1 MANVRGLN
9 DLKEDAEE
17 EKRQAYYAGGQGQ
30 NGGGSGQEILDPREF
45 MRRARDELG
54 ARSID
59 EYNAE
64 QQQQAFTGVGTG
76 RSLNAP
82 PPPPAE
88 EEAEPAAASDS
99 APVAATTH
107 TITFWRDG
115 FTVDDGP
122 LRRTD
127 DPENAQFL
135 ADINRGQ
142 VPREL
147 EASSNGACPR
157 SPVRAPAPG
166 ARQQPTRPR
175 PPRGCARRAAGA
187 DIDVHCID
195 KSTEAYTPPPPT
207 VKPFTGAGHS
217 MRDDSAPADAV
228 GPVTPQEAVVDD
240 SQPTTSVQLRL
251 HDGSRRVL
259 KLNHSHTV
267 AQLRA
272 HVATLVPPGARFE
285 LSTQF
290 PRTKLAA
297 ADDAKTIADAGLLNN
312 TVVASML

>member
-64 QQQQAFTGVGTG
+64 QQQQQQAFAGLGAG

-82 PPPPAE
+82 PSQPANGQEEPAEPPAPG
-88 EEAEPAAASDS
+88 AV
-99 APVAATTH
+99 APTSH

-122 LRRTD
+122 LRRSD

-147 EASSNGACPR
+147 EASSGGACACSRRGTPLPLC
-157 SPVRAPAPG
+157 SCLTCVPALSDTHRTQG
-166 ARQQPTRPR
+166 QTSTCTASTR
-175 PPRGCARRAAGA
+175 ARRHTHLRRQPSRPSRAQA
-187 DIDVHCID
+187 
-195 KSTEAYTPPPPT
+195 TPCATTQRPQT
-207 VKPFTGAGHS
+207 L
-217 MRDDSAPADAV
+217 V
-228 GPVTPQEAVVDD
+228 GP
-240 SQPTTSVQLRL
+240 
-251 HDGSRRVL
+251 
-259 KLNHSHTV
+259 
-267 AQLRA
+267 
-272 HVATLVPPGARFE
+272 
-285 LSTQF
+285 
-290 PRTKLAA
+290 
-297 ADDAKTIADAGLLNN
+297 
-312 TVVASML
+312 